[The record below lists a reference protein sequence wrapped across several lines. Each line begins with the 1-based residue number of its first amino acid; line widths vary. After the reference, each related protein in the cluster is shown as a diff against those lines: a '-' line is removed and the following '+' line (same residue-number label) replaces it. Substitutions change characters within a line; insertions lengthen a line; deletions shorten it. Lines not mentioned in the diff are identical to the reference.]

1 MKYQF
6 LSERSANYS
15 IKVTNPKDVL
25 PVLRRY
31 RNYKQ
36 EAFICITL
44 DGAHQVITVRI
55 ISIGTINRTLVH
67 PREIFAG
74 AIKDRAA
81 AIILCHNHPSGNT
94 EPSTEDVE
102 ITDRIKSASKIM
114 GIEILDHIILGKVPD
129 YYSFLEEGKI

>member
-74 AIKDRAA
+74 AINDRAA

-94 EPSTEDVE
+94 EPSTEDIE
-102 ITDRIKSASKIM
+102 ITDRIKSAGKIM

-129 YYSFLEEGKI
+129 YYSFLE